1 MKTADDKH
9 FSSTLTGLQQPSVAT
24 GSALNRYR
32 SMAVG
37 RQGYAAL
44 LLYELVVTCVLP
56 LPGNTGRWA
65 RRLFL
70 RRLCRSFGREIGIGR
85 DCTVRNPGVI
95 EIGDRAE
102 IGDQVSLDA
111 KPDVDGLRIGA
122 DVRIGDGTIC
132 NCAGATLDIGEG
144 TEIGAA
150 CRVGSKL
157 GLTVGRNCRI
167 GQAVCISGAAHA
179 YDRRDP
185 PIVLQPVTCKG
196 PTVIGDE
203 VVIGDRATILDGVR
217 IGSGVRIAADSL
229 VISDIPAGITVSGVP
244 VRISE
249 GGR

>member
-1 MKTADDKH
+1 MRTTDNKH
-9 FSSTLTGLQQPSVAT
+9 FSSSLTGLQQPSAAT
-24 GSALNRYR
+24 GGPLQRYR
-32 SMAVG
+32 AMAVG
-37 RQGYAAL
+37 RQGYATL
-44 LLYELVVTCVLP
+44 LLYELVVTCILP
-56 LPGNTGRWA
+56 LPGRTGRWA
-65 RRLFL
+65 RRLIL
-70 RRLCRSFGREIGIGR
+70 PWLCRSFGKEVSIGR

-102 IGDQVSLDA
+102 IGDQVCIDA
-111 KPDVDGLRIGA
+111 KPEVDGLRIGA

-132 NCAGATLDIGEG
+132 NCAGAALDIGGG

-179 YDRRDP
+179 YDRRDL

-196 PTVIGDE
+196 PTLIGDE
-203 VVIGDRATILDGVR
+203 VFIGDRTTILDGVR
-217 IGSGVRIAADSL
+217 IGSRVRIAADSL
-229 VISDIPAGITVSGVP
+229 VISDIPAGLSVSGVP
-244 VRISE
+244 VRIPE